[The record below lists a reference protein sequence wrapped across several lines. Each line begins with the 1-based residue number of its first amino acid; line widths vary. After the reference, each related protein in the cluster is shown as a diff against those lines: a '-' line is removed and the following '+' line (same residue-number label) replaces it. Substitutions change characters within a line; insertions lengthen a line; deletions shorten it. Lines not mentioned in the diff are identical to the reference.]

1 MLRALILAVGFCGA
15 LAISANA
22 ADGEKKPEGK
32 RPPLT
37 DEQKAL
43 RKEIN
48 EKYDTDKDGKL
59 SPEERKAISAEDKEK
74 LAKAGIG
81 GPRRKPAD
89 AK

>member
-1 MLRALILAVGFCGA
+1 MT
-15 LAISANA
+15 ANA
-22 ADGEKKPEGK
+22 EDGENNPEGK
-32 RPPLT
+32 SHPLT

-74 LAKAGIG
+74 LAKAGL